1 MSKLK
6 PLGSPLALIL
16 LLAAALFQAVL
27 AAEKPN
33 VIEDAIF
40 SETTA
45 ITRFYPGGQYV
56 MLTFDGGPRSV
67 STNKILDI
75 LHDNYATAT
84 FFVQGSKAFEH
95 PQVVKRFDMTT
106 LPDLFYHRYP
116 CCNEIFHDFVFT
128 VFTIHT
134 PYLLHVTS

>member
-6 PLGSPLALIL
+6 PLGSRLALIL
-16 LLAAALFQAVL
+16 LLVAALLKAVL
-27 AAEKPN
+27 AAEKKN

-45 ITRFYPGGQYV
+45 ITRFSPGGQYV

-67 STNKILDI
+67 LTNKILDI

-95 PQVVKRFDMTT
+95 PQVVKRFYVPII
-106 LPDLFYHRYP
+106 LDLFYQRLF
-116 CCNEIFHDFVFT
+116 C
-128 VFTIHT
+128 
-134 PYLLHVTS
+134 